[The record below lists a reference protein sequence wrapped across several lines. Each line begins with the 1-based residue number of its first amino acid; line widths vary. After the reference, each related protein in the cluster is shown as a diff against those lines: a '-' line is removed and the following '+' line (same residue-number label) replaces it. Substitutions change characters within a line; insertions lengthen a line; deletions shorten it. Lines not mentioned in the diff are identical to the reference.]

1 MNNGPVAV
9 VVSHPA
15 HLLTVVGVLARRRP
29 HVLILY
35 RAGAGAGQEEA
46 VCAAL
51 DRHNVAASI
60 TCFGVSEADSFE
72 HALAGDFRLHAELGA
87 RLSDWLHTV
96 RPRAVLGDAY
106 EAYNMHHD
114 VARLLIDR
122 ALRGTPGRVTNY
134 EFPLSCRVDEPGAP
148 VQYGVFPFGPFRSLR
163 LSAEEAAVKFALVE
177 EVGRHDP
184 FVAGVA
190 PLFANPGM
198 EPFRAV
204 PADRDYTA
212 PPPGLAR
219 YYDEHGRK
227 CVAAGLHSRAI
238 TFAEHFVPLV
248 RALDRAPATRT
259 A

>member
-72 HALAGDFRLHAELGA
+72 HALAGDFRLHAVLGA

-106 EAYNMHHD
+106 EAYNMPHD

-184 FVAGVA
+184 FVA
-190 PLFANPGM
+190 
-198 EPFRAV
+198 V
-204 PADRDYTA
+204 PADRDYLA